1 MKLLFDARWIKP
13 DSPDGITRYSREL
26 IKQLSKKGSL
36 DITLLITNKN
46 QLQGLPKLKTI
57 TTNAPSSRAELG
69 QAKRLNSRG
78 FDVVYTP
85 HFIFGGKGRQFK
97 LVRTVHDLIPFRDK
111 TSGRKIV
118 WRIFYSTTI
127 FLKRILN
134 ASDAIVTVSE
144 TVKTEL
150 ADLSNLP
157 TEVVYNASINLHI
170 KHRPGSSKELLYMGR
185 YTPHKNVETLIA
197 SMSYLPEHK
206 LLLAGR
212 CSQKRKQ
219 ELLSGVKNPDQ
230 IIFMGVVSDERY
242 AEMLQRAKCLV
253 TASLDEGFGLPL
265 IEAMQAGC
273 PVVCSDIDVFHEV
286 ADNAALFFKPQNP
299 DDLVRQINKLESSKT
314 RTHLSKLG
322 IERAKYFSWQS
333 SGNRLQSFLSKIANL

>member
-26 IKQLSKKGSL
+26 IKQLAKKASV
-36 DITLLITNKN
+36 DMTLLISDQK

-57 TTNAPSSRAELG
+57 ITNAPNSRAELG

-111 TSGRKIV
+111 SGNRKMV

-134 ASDAIVTVSE
+134 SSDAIVTVSK
-144 TVKTEL
+144 TVKKEVAEL
-150 ADLSNLP
+150 TRLP
-157 TEVVYNASINLHI
+157 IEVVYNASTSLNV
-170 KHRPGSSKELLYMGR
+170 KNQSGNGKELIYIGR
-185 YTPHKNVETLIA
+185 YTPHKNVETLVA
-197 SMSYLPEHK
+197 AMNQLPEHT
-206 LLLAGR
+206 LLLAGK
-212 CSQKRKQ
+212 CSEAQKQ
-219 ELLSGVKNPDQ
+219 ALLSGAKNPSQ
-230 IIFMGVVSDERY
+230 IIFMGVVSDEQY
-242 AEMLQRAKCLV
+242 GEILQKAKCLV

-273 PVVCSDIDVFHEV
+273 PVVCSDIGVFHEV
-286 ADNAALFFKPQNP
+286 AEDAALFFKPLNP
-299 DDLVRQINKLESSKT
+299 NDLVKQIKKLESTKT
-314 RTHLSKLG
+314 RKHLSNLG
-322 IERAKYFSWQS
+322 TERAKYFSWQS
-333 SGNRLQSFLSKIANL
+333 SGNRLQSFLSKIA